1 MTKNQHHN
9 IGHYDADD
17 MDSLINRASELM
29 DDEGD
34 TEHDR
39 LCGLV
44 QSIFDRVMQQFVAEH
59 NEAGTKNNMFSW
71 AALMNDQQHRLL
83 HLMFDIGRQY
93 QIDRLKT
100 EDWPTDFTMDD
111 ISGIKDDDEAQ
122 PA

>member
-1 MTKNQHHN
+1 MAKTKHT
-9 IGHYDADD
+9 IGHYDPDN
-17 MDSLINRASELM
+17 MDSLISRASELM

-34 TEHDR
+34 DEHDR

>member
-1 MTKNQHHN
+1 MSKRHH
-9 IGHYDADD
+9 IGHYDPDD
-17 MDSLINRASELM
+17 MDSLIKRASELM

-34 TEHDR
+34 AEHDR

-44 QSIFDRVMQQFVAEH
+44 QLIFDRVMQQFIVEH

-100 EDWPTDFTMDD
+100 EDWPSDFSVED
-111 ISGIKDDDEAQ
+111 IDRWKDDNNDDKELA
-122 PA
+122 